1 MERLGALIKKHRL
14 WLGGLCCALA
24 AAFALAW
31 AGYTLHQAG
40 KNQSEYK
47 IVHDGYE
54 AMQGM
59 YPADPAAGL
68 VQQLPAGEGETLYGV
83 RLMFVTDGRVAQG
96 SFRAALENAS
106 GETLTACDGDMTM
119 LLDGA
124 FVDVIFA
131 SPVTLEEGG
140 GYQLRVTFAPAT
152 AEDKAGLVYGEGEQ
166 ADPAMPLTDAAGASA
181 PGRTAALQYITNY
194 TGTGY
199 ALRAFAPLAVLV
211 FAAVMG
217 GWWLIFVRRAKA
229 HVSFAFFA
237 AALGLVFALVTP
249 PLGGPDEYGHLA
261 SAYALANR
269 VTGQPGVTTGEN
281 GETLLAMRECDAEYM
296 RDSSGPIGI
305 LAYKTMT
312 DELFSTGNGSALTAT
327 AEVSPPYNVLALQY
341 LPQMLG
347 ILLARAL
354 GLGFH
359 AMLLL
364 ARLASVAAYAA
375 LGALAVRLAPAHKNI
390 FFAAGLLPMGLSL
403 AGSVSA
409 DTLVNGLALVFTAL
423 CLRGILCKDV
433 LGRGEQAGLLVL
445 AALLGPMKAIYL
457 VLVVLCLPIPAAA
470 LGGKVRS
477 RAFKALLCAAAA
489 AGWLWFNGSTVSY
502 MLRSVDVE
510 RIQFVLLRLVPAAA
524 LAVVAWLRWD
534 KRAWFKK
541 AALAVGALA
550 VAALAGAMFW
560 VGANSG
566 MTLTPEEYAA
576 SIQPNGESTYVY
588 SFGYILSHIP
598 QTVKLL
604 VNTLGSQMPR
614 YLQGLVGALPGEP
627 IVYGLEIS
635 WLLTIALLALLV
647 WACLRPVEEGP
658 LLSRGA
664 RWGMGLAVLGVAAL
678 SMLAALCWTPIN
690 LTTIFG
696 MQGRYLLPVLPAA
709 LLLLAEGRTL
719 CLRRSTD
726 GALRLSAG
734 ALAAAVALQS
744 LALFAS
750 AAYKP

>member
-1 MERLGALIKKHRL
+1 MERLGAFIKKHRL

-24 AAFALAW
+24 AAFALGW

-40 KNQSEYK
+40 TNQSEYK
-47 IVHDGYE
+47 IVHDEYVE
-54 AMQGM
+54 KQGL
-59 YPADPAAGL
+59 YPTDPAAGL
-68 VQQLPAGEGETLYGV
+68 VQGLPAGEGETLYGV
-83 RLMFVTDGRVAQG
+83 RLMFVTGGRVAQG
-96 SFRAALENAS
+96 AFRVALESAD
-106 GETLTACDGDMTM
+106 GQTLAACDGDMTM

-140 GYQLRVTFAPAT
+140 SYQLRVTFAPAT
-152 AEDKAGLVYGEGEQ
+152 AEDKAGLVYGEG
-166 ADPAMPLTDAAGASA
+166 DPAMPLTDAAEASA

-199 ALRAFAPLAVLV
+199 ALRAFAPLAALV
-211 FAAVMG
+211 FLAVMA
-217 GWWLIFVRRAKA
+217 GWWLIFVRRAKT
-229 HVSFAFFA
+229 HVCFAFFA

-249 PLGGPDEYGHLA
+249 PLAGPDEYGHLA

-269 VTGQPGVTTGEN
+269 ITSQPGITEGPDGES
-281 GETLLAMRECDAEYM
+281 LLAMRECDAEYM

-312 DELFSTGNGSALTAT
+312 DELFSTGNSGALTAT
-327 AEVSPPYNVLALQY
+327 ARVSPPYNVVALQY
-341 LPQMLG
+341 LPQALG

-364 ARLASVAAYAA
+364 ARLGSAAVFAA
-375 LGALAVRLAPAHKNI
+375 LGALAVRLAPARKNV
-390 FFAAGLLPMGLSL
+390 FFAAGLLPMALSL

-423 CLRGILCKDV
+423 CLRGLLCTEQ
-433 LGRGEQAGLLVL
+433 LGRAEQAGLLVL
-445 AALLGPMKAIYL
+445 AALIGPMKAVYL
-457 VLVVLCLPIPAAA
+457 VLVGLCLPIPAAA
-470 LGGKVRS
+470 LGGKKRS
-477 RAFKALLCAAAA
+477 RAFKALVCLAAL
-489 AGWLWFNGSTVSY
+489 AGWLWFNGATVGY
-502 MLRSVDVE
+502 MLRSVDTY
-510 RIQFVLLRLVPAAA
+510 RIVYILVRLVPLAAAAA
-524 LAVVAWLRWD
+524 LVWWRWG
-534 KRAWFKK
+534 KRPWFKK
-541 AALAVGALA
+541 AALAAAVVLVLVLA
-550 VAALAGAMFW
+550 RGVLWVA
-560 VGANSG
+560 ANSG
-566 MTLTPEEYAA
+566 ETLTPEEYAA

-604 VNTLGSQMPR
+604 VNTLGSELPR

-627 IVYGLEIS
+627 IVYGLEVS

-647 WACLRPVEEGP
+647 WACLQPVEAKP
-658 LLSRGA
+658 LLGRSA
-664 RWGMGLAVLGVAAL
+664 RWTLALVALAVAAL

-690 LTTIFG
+690 LTTVFG
-696 MQGRYLLPVLPAA
+696 MQGRYLLPVLPAM
-709 LLLLAEGRTL
+709 LLLFSEGRTL

-726 GALRLSAG
+726 GELRFAAG

-744 LALFAS
+744 LVLFAS